1 MNEIYTLVNVKY
13 KMDYE
18 EEEYTKQTGYC
29 DGYDFFGNGDNYY
42 TNGYRYDY
50 YGLERDENILEFE
63 SDFIRNKQSADNLRD
78 FLYMYHCNHHA
89 IAKATLPLKYS
100 HLELGD
106 IIQFDKIVNSI
117 KSLGEDYT
125 IENTRNG
132 QTIYPYFMVTS
143 VTKSPKN
150 IKIEATQLHRLVR
163 SFTPAVGSLSRMS
176 SSEEDNINNL
186 TLYDYNILYD
196 IILNEEDPVN
206 KYITSEQKRVSDL
219 TSNGNISLNDLNML
233 GQFLG
238 IEAIVDSEEY
248 TSNEDETDEDLTSL
262 LGDINNDGTV
272 NVVDVVMLVNFILG
286 ETTGTS
292 EQVDVADYNEDG
304 TVNVVDIVN
313 IVHEI
318 LGLS

>member
-1 MNEIYTLVNVKY
+1 
-13 KMDYE
+13 
-18 EEEYTKQTGYC
+18 
-29 DGYDFFGNGDNYY
+29 
-42 TNGYRYDY
+42 
-50 YGLERDENILEFE
+50 
-63 SDFIRNKQSADNLRD
+63 
-78 FLYMYHCNHHA
+78 
-89 IAKATLPLKYS
+89 
-100 HLELGD
+100 
-106 IIQFDKIVNSI
+106 
-117 KSLGEDYT
+117 
-125 IENTRNG
+125 
-132 QTIYPYFMVTS
+132 MVTS

-292 EQVDVADYNEDG
+292 EQEDVADYNEDG